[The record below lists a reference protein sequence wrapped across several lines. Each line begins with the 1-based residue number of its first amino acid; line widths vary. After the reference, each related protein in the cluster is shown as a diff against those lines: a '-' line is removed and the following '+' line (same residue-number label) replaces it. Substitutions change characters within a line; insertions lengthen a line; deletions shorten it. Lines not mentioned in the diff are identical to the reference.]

1 MRLIEILFPA
11 SEYGTDAFF
20 KEFELINS
28 VILPL
33 VIFDLTQ
40 RKPMMI
46 ISFDKILD
54 ASLLEGTNIVVLEC
68 ITLADLLTN
77 DNIDFYIKKLRI
89 SFQFKFSA
97 WVAKCYWVYFMWV
110 MKCMIMCWIFQI
122 IRSDII
128 FPQLIAEWNQLR
140 NVSLFVFNASFGI
153 NTNFMLET

>member
-1 MRLIEILFPA
+1 MEYQVREFINEKYTKAVNILKDNLKENYHVFYGVRLIEILFPA

-77 DNIDFYIKKLRI
+77 DKIDFLYK
-89 SFQFKFSA
+89 S
-97 WVAKCYWVYFMWV
+97 
-110 MKCMIMCWIFQI
+110 
-122 IRSDII
+122 
-128 FPQLIAEWNQLR
+128 
-140 NVSLFVFNASFGI
+140 
-153 NTNFMLET
+153 

>member
-1 MRLIEILFPA
+1 MTSLTPFRNVCPVTYSRFLSENFMEYQVREFINEKYTKAVNILKDNLKENHHVFYGVRLSEILFPA

-77 DNIDFYIKKLRI
+77 DNIDFLYK
-89 SFQFKFSA
+89 S
-97 WVAKCYWVYFMWV
+97 
-110 MKCMIMCWIFQI
+110 
-122 IRSDII
+122 
-128 FPQLIAEWNQLR
+128 
-140 NVSLFVFNASFGI
+140 
-153 NTNFMLET
+153 

>member
-1 MRLIEILFPA
+1 CNVCPVTYSRFLSENFMEYQVREFINEKYTKAVNILKDNLKENYHVFYGVRLIEILFPA

-77 DNIDFYIKKLRI
+77 DNIDFLYK
-89 SFQFKFSA
+89 S
-97 WVAKCYWVYFMWV
+97 
-110 MKCMIMCWIFQI
+110 
-122 IRSDII
+122 
-128 FPQLIAEWNQLR
+128 
-140 NVSLFVFNASFGI
+140 
-153 NTNFMLET
+153 

>member
-1 MRLIEILFPA
+1 MTSLTPFRNVCPVTYSRFLSENFIEYQVREFINEKYTKAVNILKDNLKENYHVFYGVRLSEILFPA

-54 ASLLEGTNIVVLEC
+54 SSLLEGTNIVVLEC
-68 ITLADLLTN
+68 TTLADLLTN
-77 DNIDFYIKKLRI
+77 DNICFLYK
-89 SFQFKFSA
+89 S
-97 WVAKCYWVYFMWV
+97 
-110 MKCMIMCWIFQI
+110 
-122 IRSDII
+122 
-128 FPQLIAEWNQLR
+128 
-140 NVSLFVFNASFGI
+140 
-153 NTNFMLET
+153 